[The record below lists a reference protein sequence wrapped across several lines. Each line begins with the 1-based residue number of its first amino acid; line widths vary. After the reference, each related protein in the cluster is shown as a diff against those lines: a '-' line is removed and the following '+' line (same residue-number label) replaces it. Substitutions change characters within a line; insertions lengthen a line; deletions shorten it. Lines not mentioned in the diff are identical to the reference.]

1 MSDGSPLRL
10 VEVEGPGLGPWIQAL
25 GGLRIKVFQ
34 EFPYLY
40 DGDEAYEREY
50 LSVYLRSP
58 RFLAVL
64 ALDADGRPVGA
75 TTCLPLEDE
84 QEAFRAPFIS
94 AGLNPANFLYLA
106 ESVVL
111 PEHRG
116 RGLGREFFARRE
128 AHARRLGLGRTT
140 FCSVDRR
147 ADHPARPAAWKPLD
161 PFWSSLG
168 YVRRPELR
176 AVFPWKELGETQE
189 SPKTLTF
196 WTRSWHD

>member
-10 VEVEGPGLGPWIQAL
+10 IEVEGPGLGPWIPAL
-25 GGLRIKVFQ
+25 GGLRIKVFR

-58 RFLAVL
+58 RSLAVL
-64 ALDADGRPVGA
+64 ALDAEGRPVGA

-84 QEAFRAPFIS
+84 QEAFRAPFTS
-94 AGLNPANFLYLA
+94 AGLNAADFLYLA

-111 PEHRG
+111 PECRG
-116 RGLGREFFARRE
+116 RGLGREFFTRRE
-128 AHARRLGLGRTT
+128 AHARRLGLNRTT
-140 FCSVDRR
+140 FCSVDRP
-147 ADHPARPAAWKPLD
+147 ADHPTRPAAWKPLD
-161 PFWSSLG
+161 AFWSGLG

>member
-1 MSDGSPLRL
+1 MRL
-10 VEVEGPGLGPWIQAL
+10 IEVEGPGLGPWIPAL
-25 GGLRIKVFQ
+25 GGLRIKVFR

-58 RFLAVL
+58 RSLAVL
-64 ALDADGRPVGA
+64 ALDAEGRPVGA

-84 QEAFRAPFIS
+84 QEAFRAPFTS
-94 AGLNPANFLYLA
+94 AGLNPADFRYLA

-116 RGLGREFFARRE
+116 RGLGREFFTRRE
-128 AHARRLGLGRTT
+128 AHARRLGRNRTT
-140 FCSVDRR
+140 FCSVDRP
-147 ADHPARPAAWKPLD
+147 ADHPARPTAWKPLD
-161 PFWSSLG
+161 AFWSGLG

>member
-1 MSDGSPLRL
+1 LSDGSPLRL

-25 GGLRIKVFQ
+25 GGLRIKVFR

-50 LSVYLRSP
+50 LSVYLNSP

-84 QEAFRAPFIS
+84 QEAFRAPFTS
-94 AGLNPANFLYLA
+94 AGLNPADFLYLA

-111 PEHRG
+111 PEYRG

-176 AVFPWKELGETQE
+176 AVFPWKELGERQE

>member
-1 MSDGSPLRL
+1 MAGSPPLRL
-10 VEVEGPGLGPWIQAL
+10 LEVAGPELGPWIAAL
-25 GGLRIKVFQ
+25 GGLRIRVFR

-40 DGDEAYEREY
+40 DGDEAYERDY

-58 RFLAVL
+58 RSLAVL
-64 ALDADGRPVGA
+64 ALAADGRPVGA

-84 QEAFRAPFIS
+84 QEAFRAPFVA
-94 AGLNPANFLYLA
+94 AGLNPASFLYLA

-128 AHARRLGLGRTT
+128 AHGRRLGLSSAA
-140 FCSVDRR
+140 FCSVDRP

-161 PFWSSLG
+161 AFWSGLG

-196 WTRSWHD
+196 WTRTWHD